1 MAKGKSSGKTY
12 TSKGIHSNVKQSI
25 LGSIHREYMQSGE
38 RIMNQLRAFRQ
49 RKRVMV
55 TIANPNQND
64 TARRFIRVTA
74 QEAGWK

>member
-1 MAKGKSSGKTY
+1 MAKGKGSGKNY
-12 TSKGIHSNVKQSI
+12 TSAGVHSNVSKKITNALRS
-25 LGSIHREYMQSGE
+25 EYLKSGE

-55 TIANPNQND
+55 TIANPNPND
-64 TARRFIRVTA
+64 LSRRFIRVTA